1 MKFPSHLAQTR
12 SLVWRAV
19 CVSSTPL
26 TRHPMTEPPR
36 VPSSPAQ
43 RAPLDIRF
51 KHAMLL
57 IDGKTPTEILQEQIR
72 ENGVIVGPE
81 RMLKVNHFVNH
92 QVDPHL
98 MSICGKDLAVRFRGL
113 GVTRLLSARSGAILG
128 HCCALHLRLPLVLA
142 LDQPPLTSSA
152 DTEVFQVS
160 ASDTQGSSG
169 SDGVRG
175 RHPSGLISTLYCS
188 SEFLCKDDRVL
199 IIDAFLSTG
208 STARMCSEL
217 VAAAGA
223 SVVGFGFLIE
233 KCFENGRATLPTTNA
248 AGERIEFE
256 SLAQLAAV
264 TDGEI
269 SFVNPLP
276 TDDFKL

>member
-1 MKFPSHLAQTR
+1 M
-12 SLVWRAV
+12 
-19 CVSSTPL
+19 
-26 TRHPMTEPPR
+26 
-36 VPSSPAQ
+36 PSSPAQ

-256 SLAQLAAV
+256 SLAQLATV

>member
-1 MKFPSHLAQTR
+1 M
-12 SLVWRAV
+12 
-19 CVSSTPL
+19 
-26 TRHPMTEPPR
+26 
-36 VPSSPAQ
+36 PSSPAQ

-113 GVTRLLSARSGAILG
+113 GVTRLLSALG
-128 HCCALHLRLPLVLA
+128 RDPRPLLRAAPAAAARPRARPAAAHELGRHRGLPGVGERHAGL
-142 LDQPPLTSSA
+142 
-152 DTEVFQVS
+152 
-160 ASDTQGSSG
+160 SG

-199 IIDAFLSTG
+199 IIDAFQHG
-208 STARMCSEL
+208 IDRAQFEL

-269 SFVNPLP
+269 SFVNPLL

>member
-1 MKFPSHLAQTR
+1 MS
-12 SLVWRAV
+12 
-19 CVSSTPL
+19 
-26 TRHPMTEPPR
+26 EPPR

-57 IDGKTPTEILQEQIR
+57 ID
-72 ENGVIVGPE
+72 
-81 RMLKVNHFVNH
+81 
-92 QVDPHL
+92 
-98 MSICGKDLAVRFRGL
+98 
-113 GVTRLLSARSGAILG
+113 
-128 HCCALHLRLPLVLA
+128 
-142 LDQPPLTSSA
+142 
-152 DTEVFQVS
+152 
-160 ASDTQGSSG
+160 
-169 SDGVRG
+169 
-175 RHPSGLISTLYCS
+175 
-188 SEFLCKDDRVL
+188 
-199 IIDAFLSTG
+199 
-208 STARMCSEL
+208 
-217 VAAAGA
+217 GA

>member
-1 MKFPSHLAQTR
+1 MS
-12 SLVWRAV
+12 
-19 CVSSTPL
+19 
-26 TRHPMTEPPR
+26 EPPR

-217 VAAAGA
+217 VASAGA

>member
-1 MKFPSHLAQTR
+1 M
-12 SLVWRAV
+12 
-19 CVSSTPL
+19 
-26 TRHPMTEPPR
+26 
-36 VPSSPAQ
+36 
-43 RAPLDIRF
+43 
-51 KHAMLL
+51 
-57 IDGKTPTEILQEQIR
+57 
-72 ENGVIVGPE
+72 
-81 RMLKVNHFVNH
+81 
-92 QVDPHL
+92 
-98 MSICGKDLAVRFRGL
+98 
-113 GVTRLLSARSGAILG
+113 
-128 HCCALHLRLPLVLA
+128 
-142 LDQPPLTSSA
+142 
-152 DTEVFQVS
+152 S

>member
-1 MKFPSHLAQTR
+1 MLL
-12 SLVWRAV
+12 LVVA
-19 CVSSTPL
+19 T
-26 TRHPMTEPPR
+26 
-36 VPSSPAQ
+36 AQ

-199 IIDAFLSTG
+199 IIDARKDLVHHFRAFPKKVKRTRRNCSQPAVG
-208 STARMCSEL
+208 SSAR
-217 VAAAGA
+217 
-223 SVVGFGFLIE
+223 
-233 KCFENGRATLPTTNA
+233 KCHQRYRRAMP
-248 AGERIEFE
+248 
-256 SLAQLAAV
+256 S
-264 TDGEI
+264 
-269 SFVNPLP
+269 
-276 TDDFKL
+276 